1 MPAEAPARSDG
12 RDDAASAAAEPVATQ
27 QLPATRG
34 SGLDQPIKPGAAL
47 ALLKEP
53 AAKPRPATPQEQLEG
68 FAKDLRELR
77 TQAGLGYPEMAELS
91 HYTMKTLASAAGGL
105 NLPTLPVT
113 MAYVRACD
121 GTVPE
126 WEDRWHRLA
135 DAMKQ
140 AADDAGD
147 GREAR
152 DASDARDSRGGG
164 ARHSRGAQDDQTG
177 QEAGDPRS
185 AQDARDPRDSR
196 DSRGGPDG
204 PGERAGR
211 SEPWPSQ
218 VASPPSAPSGGP
230 AGGAGPVNEQAPGS
244 SEQVYV
250 ITSAAPRRPQRLCH
264 GTEDRPV
271 EVTSLGYRTDLMVR
285 RMEGSEVADHG
296 NHVVV
301 RSPGH
306 PGFWWGNFILLPAP
320 PRPREAAGWLA
331 RFAEVFPEAG
341 HVALGVDTT
350 EPEAAERSGLP
361 EAGLRLERSTVLV
374 ATAVHEPPHVNLA
387 VQYRPLTGDTDW
399 QQSLELRLAA
409 DDSGGA
415 ATHVFYEQRTADARR
430 MAENGHGAWFGAFA
444 SGRLTAQ
451 LGIFSDGSG
460 IARYQNVET
469 DPDWRRNGLAGTLVW
484 QAGQWALGHLD
495 ARTLVIVADPA
506 AAAIRIYRS
515 VGFRDIET
523 QTAFQRPPYAVD

>member
-1 MPAEAPARSDG
+1 
-12 RDDAASAAAEPVATQ
+12 
-27 QLPATRG
+27 
-34 SGLDQPIKPGAAL
+34 
-47 ALLKEP
+47 
-53 AAKPRPATPQEQLEG
+53 
-68 FAKDLRELR
+68 
-77 TQAGLGYPEMAELS
+77 
-91 HYTMKTLASAAGGL
+91 
-105 NLPTLPVT
+105 
-113 MAYVRACD
+113 
-121 GTVPE
+121 
-126 WEDRWHRLA
+126 
-135 DAMKQ
+135 
-140 AADDAGD
+140 
-147 GREAR
+147 
-152 DASDARDSRGGG
+152 
-164 ARHSRGAQDDQTG
+164 
-177 QEAGDPRS
+177 
-185 AQDARDPRDSR
+185 
-196 DSRGGPDG
+196 
-204 PGERAGR
+204 
-211 SEPWPSQ
+211 
-218 VASPPSAPSGGP
+218 
-230 AGGAGPVNEQAPGS
+230 
-244 SEQVYV
+244 
-250 ITSAAPRRPQRLCH
+250 
-264 GTEDRPV
+264 V

-331 RFAEVFPEAG
+331 RFAEVFPEAS
-341 HVALGVDTT
+341 HVALGVDTA

-374 ATAVHEPPHVNLA
+374 ATAVHEPPHVNLT
-387 VQYRPLTGDTDW
+387 VQYRPLAGDADW

-415 ATHVFYEQRTADARR
+415 ATHGFHEQRTADARR

-484 QAGQWALGHLD
+484 QAGQWAQGHLD

-515 VGFRDIET
+515 VGFGDVET